1 MEDLSIIGSDKA
13 KPSDDTLTLGTS
25 KKKNSPAASFDNKIS
40 ISIELLGESNTRAA
54 CIISNAAE
62 KNTFCNLVF
71 LLQTQK
77 RQMEVD
83 RLKGVSVFDD
93 PLAQSLEQQIEEIDN
108 EIKEY
113 TANLD
118 PIMGLEMTT
127 ALVRILLQHMVD

>member
-1 MEDLSIIGSDKA
+1 M
-13 KPSDDTLTLGTS
+13 
-25 KKKNSPAASFDNKIS
+25 KNSPAASFDNKIS

-118 PIMGLEMTT
+118 SIMGLEMTT
-127 ALVRILLQHMVD
+127 QCFSNTWVINC